1 MSYLCRSWSVLVWA
15 HAGIEEV
22 GDTIDRMLNSHA
34 DAFIFPSLSGRDRP
48 SYHVCYSPRYAAQA
62 RRIGGGV
69 ADVCWLRGQCSD
81 LLLRSL
87 ILSLRF

>member
-1 MSYLCRSWSVLVWA
+1 MSYLSRSWSVLVWA

-34 DAFIFPSLSGRDRP
+34 DAFIFPSLSRRDRP

-62 RRIGGGV
+62 RRIGGGYLV
-69 ADVCWLRGQCSD
+69 TKLQLRNRHPKLQ
-81 LLLRSL
+81 LRVF
-87 ILSLRF
+87 R